1 MEPHQSPQPADPHD
15 HCPICGAPDLRAEHG
30 EFRFDPPASIP
41 GGTIVIPHARWH
53 TCSACGEQIIPHDIT
68 EALEHERNRRL
79 GLLTPEEIRA
89 VRARTGLSAV
99 DMASLLGVGEKTYT
113 RWESGRSLHNKSSD
127 MLIRLA
133 DRYAE
138 MFAAVEAERQPGRHA
153 VVQDYIARITTLKAG
168 DDGAVAAH
176 GADLSTL
183 DAQSIRV
190 RLVELN
196 ARGAVQ
202 GTARGAANG
211 AAQGG
216 PRGTAWDPGP

>member
-1 MEPHQSPQPADPHD
+1 
-15 HCPICGAPDLRAEHG
+15 
-30 EFRFDPPASIP
+30 
-41 GGTIVIPHARWH
+41 
-53 TCSACGEQIIPHDIT
+53 
-68 EALEHERNRRL
+68 
-79 GLLTPEEIRA
+79 
-89 VRARTGLSAV
+89 
-99 DMASLLGVGEKTYT
+99 MASLLGVGEKTYT

-127 MLIRLA
+127 LLIRLA

-138 MFAAVEAERQPGRHA
+138 MFAAVEAERQPGRDS

-168 DDGAVAAH
+168 DGGAVAAH

-196 ARGAVQ
+196 ASGA
-202 GTARGAANG
+202 ARGAAQGTANG

-216 PRGTAWDPGP
+216 PRGAAPDPAP